1 MGAFKNLTSQKFGRL
16 TVLKQMPNKGKFVMW
31 ECKCECGTL
40 KIIHS
45 GTLLNCSTKSC
56 GCWNRERAS
65 KSLLTH
71 GMSRTRPYR
80 IWYNMKKRC
89 NDINSSSFKNYGG
102 RKIMYDKKWENFI
115 GFWEDMN
122 IGYSNLLSIDRIDN
136 NGNYCK
142 ENCQWSD
149 KLTQSNNTRR
159 NRIFTFNG
167 KTQNIT
173 QWENEFGIKPGTVSS
188 RIKRGWTIENALK
201 QKNGKYKLSEK
212 QIRIIK
218 HALSFNVPGTRKWLA
233 KMMDVSIPT
242 IVESAKR

>member
-1 MGAFKNLTSQKFGRL
+1 
-16 TVLKQMPNKGKFVMW
+16 
-31 ECKCECGTL
+31 
-40 KIIHS
+40 
-45 GTLLNCSTKSC
+45 
-56 GCWNRERAS
+56 
-65 KSLLTH
+65 
-71 GMSRTRPYR
+71 
-80 IWYNMKKRC
+80 
-89 NDINSSSFKNYGG
+89 
-102 RKIMYDKKWENFI
+102 MYDKKWENFI